1 MEAILAELKQVQGL
15 ALSSDVGEALEAAGE
30 LDAETLCAV
39 ATVSAKQL
47 RAIGELL
54 SAGNLERWYV
64 VTEGHAYY
72 VSERPGGRLVAI
84 GEPTKAPEATSKALH
99 KAVR

>member
-1 MEAILAELKQVQGL
+1 MEAVLAELKQIEGIAL
-15 ALSSDVGEALEAAGE
+15 ASDVGEALEAAGT
-30 LDAETLCAV
+30 LDADTLCAV

-47 RAIGELL
+47 RNLGELL

-64 VTEGHAYY
+64 VTEQHTYY

-84 GEPTKAPEATSKALH
+84 GEPVKAPEGTSKALH

>member
-1 MEAILAELKQVQGL
+1 MEAILNELPQVQGIAL
-15 ALSSDVGEALEAAGE
+15 ASEMGEALEANGT
-30 LDAETLCAV
+30 LDADTLSAV

-47 RAIGELL
+47 RKIGELL
-54 SAGNLERWYV
+54 SAGELERWYV
-64 VTEGHAYY
+64 VTEQHAYY

-99 KAVR
+99 KFVR